1 MTFATTTFFCSTIV
15 RVMLVRMEWTKWQII
30 AFKLSLMANC
40 LLFFISG
47 AYFISVDFTY
57 TNKMLPAF
65 DAKVH
70 EFMLLYIFGVFSW
83 LYELYSK
90 MTDLDYTGDFK
101 YVYQIKKFDENRG
114 NKKQ

>member
-1 MTFATTTFFCSTIV
+1 MAFAFGSFFYSTML

-30 AFKLSLMANC
+30 AFKLSVMVNC
-40 LLFFISG
+40 LLYFVSG
-47 AYFISVDFTY
+47 AYFIYVDFTY
-57 TNKMLPAF
+57 TNKMIPAF

-70 EFMLLYIFGVFSW
+70 DFMLLYMFAMFSW

-101 YVYQIKKFDENRG
+101 YVYQIKKVDQNRG
-114 NKKQ
+114 KRK

>member
-1 MTFATTTFFCSTIV
+1 MTFAVSTFFYSTMV

-30 AFKLSLMANC
+30 TFKLSLMANC
-40 LLFFISG
+40 LLFFFSG
-47 AYFISVDFTY
+47 AYFIYVDFTY
-57 TNKMLPAF
+57 TKKMLPAF

-70 EFMLLYIFGVFSW
+70 EFMLLLLFAMFSW

-101 YVYQIKKFDENRG
+101 YVYQIKKFNENRG
-114 NKKQ
+114 KK